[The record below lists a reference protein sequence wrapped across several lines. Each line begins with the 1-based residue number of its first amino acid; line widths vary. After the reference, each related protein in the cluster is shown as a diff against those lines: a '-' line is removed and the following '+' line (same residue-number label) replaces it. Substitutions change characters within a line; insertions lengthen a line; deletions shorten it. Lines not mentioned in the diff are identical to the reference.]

1 MDLLNI
7 SSYVWN
13 YQIWFLSSLR
23 QEMQQLNNSFARLRQ
38 KDTGAMQIPRCLF
51 HLRKRSMCHVS
62 HSHEALRIEEKWLIL
77 QEVNWEK
84 KEWNVFFAAY
94 TTMENVSWVKLN

>member
-1 MDLLNI
+1 MDLPNI

-38 KDTGAMQIPRCLF
+38 KDTGAM
-51 HLRKRSMCHVS
+51 
-62 HSHEALRIEEKWLIL
+62 
-77 QEVNWEK
+77 
-84 KEWNVFFAAY
+84 
-94 TTMENVSWVKLN
+94 